1 MFLKIK
7 SATSKGYE
15 GSVVKDTSGITWDD
29 PIDNEATLE
38 KIETTAPKEE
48 PGVIWNAVAK
58 SGEMVR
64 DLFKHELKPQTVG
77 EAYTAA
83 LNQQA
88 LGRRSEDYMRQREED
103 KDADVK
109 ELHLKINGVTKD
121 LSEKVELTE
130 RRIMEKIEE
139 LKKDIADHNQKEDSE
154 LRKIWEFK
162 WMAAGGIIAVA
173 WLLSHVKLEALSKL
187 F

>member
-1 MFLKIK
+1 MTDDNVQVKIDVEVLK
-7 SATSKGYE
+7 TQ
-15 GSVVKDTSGITWDD
+15 V
-29 PIDNEATLE
+29 ATLTQLCT
-38 KIETTAPKEE
+38 KMDS
-48 PGVIWNAVAK
+48 VIDKLMENHDKV
-58 SGEMVR
+58 VN
-64 DLFKHELKPQTVG
+64 QI
-77 EAYTAA
+77 YT
-83 LNQQA
+83 
-88 LGRRSEDYMRQREED
+88 DMRQREED

-130 RRIMEKIEE
+130 RRIMDKIEE
-139 LKKDIADHNQKEDSE
+139 LKKDIADHNRKEDDE
-154 LRKIWEFK
+154 LKKIWEFK